1 MTTATAAMT
10 WVSGPDLVVGDIIDF
25 FGDVHTIDHF
35 ETNAGPLVD
44 AELVL
49 PQRYAVDATGWR
61 MTIPACRVPC
71 LRGVSV

>member
-1 MTTATAAMT
+1 MATATANAT
-10 WVSGPDLVVGDIIDF
+10 FIPGADLVVGDIIDF
-25 FGDVHTIDHF
+25 FGDLHTIDHF

-71 LRGVSV
+71 LRGVAL